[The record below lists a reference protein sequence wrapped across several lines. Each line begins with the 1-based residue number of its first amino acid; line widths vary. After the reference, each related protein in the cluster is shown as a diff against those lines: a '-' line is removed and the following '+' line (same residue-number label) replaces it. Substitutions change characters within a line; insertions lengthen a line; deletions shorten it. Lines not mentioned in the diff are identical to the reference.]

1 MSFLE
6 LSNEIAA
13 TIVQTLNIDEN
24 DAHYTDTVDMYAE
37 WVSELM
43 SITSEADLNV
53 QRYLICTIFKKLII
67 RSAFSYLISLNNND
81 PSNPEIH

>member
-24 DAHYTDTVDMYAE
+24 DAHYTDTVEMYSE

-43 SITSEADLNV
+43 TITYEAD
-53 QRYLICTIFKKLII
+53 
-67 RSAFSYLISLNNND
+67 
-81 PSNPEIH
+81 SNMQ

>member
-1 MSFLE
+1 MSFFE

-13 TIVQTLNIDEN
+13 TIVQTLNIYES

-43 SITSEADLNV
+43 TITSEADLNI
-53 QRYLICTIFKKLII
+53 Q
-67 RSAFSYLISLNNND
+67 
-81 PSNPEIH
+81 

>member
-24 DAHYTDTVDMYAE
+24 DAHYTDAVEMYAQ

-43 SITSEADLNV
+43 SITYEADLNV
-53 QRYLICTIFKKLII
+53 Q
-67 RSAFSYLISLNNND
+67 
-81 PSNPEIH
+81 

>member
-1 MSFLE
+1 MIRDEEMSFLD

-24 DAHYTDTVDMYAE
+24 DAHYTDTIDMYAE

-43 SITSEADLNV
+43 TITSEADLNM
-53 QRYLICTIFKKLII
+53 Q
-67 RSAFSYLISLNNND
+67 
-81 PSNPEIH
+81 

>member
-24 DAHYTDTVDMYAE
+24 DAHYSDTVEMYEE

-43 SITSEADLNV
+43 AITSEADLNM
-53 QRYLICTIFKKLII
+53 Q
-67 RSAFSYLISLNNND
+67 
-81 PSNPEIH
+81 

>member
-24 DAHYTDTVDMYAE
+24 DVHYTDTVEMYEE

-43 SITSEADLNV
+43 AITSEADLNM
-53 QRYLICTIFKKLII
+53 Q
-67 RSAFSYLISLNNND
+67 
-81 PSNPEIH
+81 

>member
-13 TIVQTLNIDEN
+13 TIVQTLNIDER

-43 SITSEADLNV
+43 TITSEAD
-53 QRYLICTIFKKLII
+53 
-67 RSAFSYLISLNNND
+67 
-81 PSNPEIH
+81 SNMQ

>member
-6 LSNEIAA
+6 LSTEIAA

-24 DAHYTDTVDMYAE
+24 DAHYTNTVDMYAK

-43 SITSEADLNV
+43 AITSEANLN
-53 QRYLICTIFKKLII
+53 L
-67 RSAFSYLISLNNND
+67 
-81 PSNPEIH
+81 H

>member
-13 TIVQTLNIDEN
+13 TIVQTLNIDEY
-24 DAHYTDTVDMYAE
+24 DTHYSDTVDIYAE

-43 SITSEADLNV
+43 AITSEADLNM
-53 QRYLICTIFKKLII
+53 Q
-67 RSAFSYLISLNNND
+67 
-81 PSNPEIH
+81 

>member
-6 LSNEIAA
+6 LSNEIAS

-24 DAHYTDTVDMYAE
+24 DTHYSDTVDMYAE

-43 SITSEADLNV
+43 TITSEADLNM
-53 QRYLICTIFKKLII
+53 Q
-67 RSAFSYLISLNNND
+67 
-81 PSNPEIH
+81 